1 MNQPSGPMARLRGDW
16 PFAVGKSPVFYGW
29 IMAVIATLGILLS
42 VPGQT
47 MGMAVF
53 ADAFI
58 EVTGLTRTE
67 LSLAYMLGTIT
78 SAFFLT
84 RAGRW
89 FDVHGARSVLI
100 AASLMLGMSIL
111 FLSMVDRASEYVA
124 TLIGINGSAIAF
136 SLMVVG
142 YFGVRF
148 SGQGVMTSASRNLL
162 LLWFERRRGIVSGVS
177 GVFVSLGFSLA
188 PLLLAMLIDGWP

>member
-1 MNQPSGPMARLRGDW
+1 MARSRGDW
-16 PFAVGKSPVFYGW
+16 PFAAGKSPVFYGW

-42 VPGQT
+42 APGQT
-47 MGMAVF
+47 MGIAVF

-58 EVTGLTRTE
+58 EVTGRTQTE
-67 LSLAYMLGTIT
+67 LSIVYMMGTIT
-78 SAFFLT
+78 SAFFLI

-89 FDVHGARSVLI
+89 FDVHGARSALI

-111 FLSMVDRASEYVA
+111 FLAMVDRASEYVA

-162 LLWFERRRGIVSGVS
+162 LLWFERRRGLVSGVS
-177 GVFVSLGFSLA
+177 AVFVPLGFSAA
-188 PLLLAMLIDGWP
+188 PSLLAMLIDGWQ

>member
-148 SGQGVMTSASRNLL
+148 SGQGVMTSASGNLL
-162 LLWFERRRGIVSGVS
+162 LL
-177 GVFVSLGFSLA
+177 
-188 PLLLAMLIDGWP
+188 

>member
-1 MNQPSGPMARLRGDW
+1 MNPPSGPIARLRGDW
-16 PFAVGKSPVFYGW
+16 PFAAGKSPVFYGW

-58 EVTGLTRTE
+58 EVTGLSRTE

-89 FDVHGARSVLI
+89 FDVRGARIVLI
-100 AASLMLGMSIL
+100 GASLMLSMSIL
-111 FLSMVDRASEYVA
+111 FCPSLIERAII
-124 TLIGINGSAIAF
+124 L
-136 SLMVVG
+136 
-142 YFGVRF
+142 R
-148 SGQGVMTSASRNLL
+148 Q
-162 LLWFERRRGIVSGVS
+162 
-177 GVFVSLGFSLA
+177 
-188 PLLLAMLIDGWP
+188 